1 MPPIKDNIAEGLIL
15 KPVKTLY
22 FPNHQRV
29 ILKNKSLKFREKI
42 EVKSKIMKKTI
53 KTISKSSETGTKS
66 AQVERFVQEVLSL
79 LNQNRLDSVISKIG
93 KVKSTDEG
101 KLIGLLAKD
110 AIEEFRRNF
119 NEEFE
124 ENLKDEEK
132 KVVTA
137 LFAKQAKIIVQR
149 YFQNL
154 RSNNE

>member
-1 MPPIKDNIAEGLIL
+1 MG
-15 KPVKTLY
+15 
-22 FPNHQRV
+22 
-29 ILKNKSLKFREKI
+29 FRI
-42 EVKSKIMKKTI
+42 NP
-53 KTISKSSETGTKS
+53 S
-66 AQVERFVQEVLSL
+66 AVLSL
-79 LNQNRLDSVISKIG
+79 IG
-93 KVKSTDEG
+93 G

-124 ENLKDEEK
+124 GNLKDEEK

-154 RSNNE
+154 KSNNE